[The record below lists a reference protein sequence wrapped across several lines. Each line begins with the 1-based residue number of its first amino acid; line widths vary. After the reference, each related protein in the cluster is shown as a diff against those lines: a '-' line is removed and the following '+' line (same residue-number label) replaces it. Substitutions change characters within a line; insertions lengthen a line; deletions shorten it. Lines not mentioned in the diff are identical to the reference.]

1 MKYFDFTTRKTT
13 WQHETN
19 NVLLKFEILTT
30 LNCKRVTANCTMPS
44 LRVSKKHLMQKVPT
58 VLAIASQITSGLFTW
73 KEGTQGRWGN
83 GVTRLSII
91 WSRLH
96 DRWGDPPH
104 VTSPIWGPP
113 PQCEQ
118 ALTTY
123 QASLSQIVNRCSLK
137 HLKCPVSWDPCFY
150 PKIPASKQ
158 YTSLQ
163 LKRSFIRLFNFTQ
176 DRTFVT
182 ESLEKIIKGTTNSLT
197 VC

>member
-1 MKYFDFTTRKTT
+1 MKYFDFMTRKTT

-30 LNCKRVTANCTMPS
+30 FNCKRVTANCTMPS

-58 VLAIASQITSGLFTW
+58 VLAIASQITRGLFARKW
-73 KEGTQGRWGN
+73 GTQVGEVTRFG
-83 GVTRLSII
+83 GVTCLSII

-104 VTSPIWGPP
+104 VTSPTCIWGPP
-113 PQCEQ
+113 PQCKQ
-118 ALTTY
+118 ALRTY
-123 QASLSQIVNRCSLK
+123 QASLWQIVNRCSLK

-158 YTSLQ
+158 YTSLILQ
-163 LKRSFIRLFNFTQ
+163 LKR
-176 DRTFVT
+176 
-182 ESLEKIIKGTTNSLT
+182 
-197 VC
+197 

>member
-1 MKYFDFTTRKTT
+1 M
-13 WQHETN
+13 Q
-19 NVLLKFEILTT
+19 
-30 LNCKRVTANCTMPS
+30 S
-44 LRVSKKHLMQKVPT
+44 LRLPKKHLMQKVPT
-58 VLAIASQITSGLFTW
+58 VLAIASQITRGHLTRKW
-73 KEGTQGRWGN
+73 GTQGRWGN
-83 GVTRLSII
+83 RVTRLSII

-104 VTSPIWGPP
+104 VTSPIWAPP
-113 PQCEQ
+113 PQCKQ

-123 QASLSQIVNRCSLK
+123 QASLWQIVNHCSLK

-163 LKRSFIRLFNFTQ
+163 LKRSFIRQFNFTQ